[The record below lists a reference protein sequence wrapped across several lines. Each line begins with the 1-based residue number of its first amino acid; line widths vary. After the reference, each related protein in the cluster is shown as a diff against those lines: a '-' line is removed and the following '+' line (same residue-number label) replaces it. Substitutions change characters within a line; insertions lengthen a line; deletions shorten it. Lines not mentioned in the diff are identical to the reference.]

1 MEVVAYNDGTRTWK
15 RNVGGYVQIDHI
27 QTTPTSAL
35 QAGVRSYFY
44 KDHLGSISAITD
56 ANGKVKDILAFDPWG
71 ARRKVDRS
79 TYALNVNRTG
89 VWANSAMLATSA
101 IAEYG
106 KANKNAVTQRGF
118 TGHEMVDEAG
128 IIHMNGRIYDAS
140 IGRFLQADP
149 NIDGAT
155 EVAGFNRYSYVKNNP
170 LNAVISS
177 GDRAYLPSF
186 VDIDSD
192 SDFDVFIGFI
202 DYDVANS
209 FGILY
214 YENKG
219 TSLIAN
225 FQQQTG
231 ENNPFASFNELY
243 PQPIFVDI
251 DSDNDMDVFIG
262 KGNGTFDYYE
272 NTTELLGLKVNNTFL
287 KATKMYPN
295 PATTELT
302 FESFEKDV
310 EIRIFSLSGI
320 QVYKG
325 IISEKNDKIDVS
337 AIPSGIYV
345 VVLND
350 GMTKISKKLVI
361 AK

>member
-1 MEVVAYNDGTRTWK
+1 MGKTGTAENTTLYLGSVEVVAYKDGTRTWK

-140 IGRFLQADP
+140 IGRL
-149 NIDGAT
+149 
-155 EVAGFNRYSYVKNNP
+155 
-170 LNAVISS
+170 
-177 GDRAYLPSF
+177 
-186 VDIDSD
+186 
-192 SDFDVFIGFI
+192 
-202 DYDVANS
+202 
-209 FGILY
+209 
-214 YENKG
+214 
-219 TSLIAN
+219 
-225 FQQQTG
+225 
-231 ENNPFASFNELY
+231 
-243 PQPIFVDI
+243 
-251 DSDNDMDVFIG
+251 
-262 KGNGTFDYYE
+262 
-272 NTTELLGLKVNNTFL
+272 
-287 KATKMYPN
+287 
-295 PATTELT
+295 
-302 FESFEKDV
+302 
-310 EIRIFSLSGI
+310 
-320 QVYKG
+320 
-325 IISEKNDKIDVS
+325 
-337 AIPSGIYV
+337 
-345 VVLND
+345 
-350 GMTKISKKLVI
+350 
-361 AK
+361 